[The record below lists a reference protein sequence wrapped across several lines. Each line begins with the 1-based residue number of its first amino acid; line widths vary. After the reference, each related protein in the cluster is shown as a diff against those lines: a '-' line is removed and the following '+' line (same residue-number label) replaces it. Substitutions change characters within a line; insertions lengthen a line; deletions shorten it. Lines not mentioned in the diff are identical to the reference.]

1 MTMTKSKLT
10 LLLKIFSVTVLAYSM
25 CGCFS
30 MVSTL
35 FEADRIPFRMVA
47 SAGNLFAVVIN
58 VMLVVIIYK
67 NKDSSSLFLP
77 CLLIGIEV
85 FLSMTAHI
93 VITFIDHSIL
103 NILQTAPLSIIIAA
117 VFLFIAID
125 SKKGSKLAL
134 PSLLTLIALRI
145 AGMLIGI
152 ASSIISFHFF
162 SFSAPD
168 MLSSMILNQ
177 SLFTFINVIFT
188 SSTVIILFLWRTVSL
203 RKIALRTPTAEN
215 TSTEN
220 IGQP

>member
-1 MTMTKSKLT
+1 MTKSKLT

-35 FEADRIPFRMVA
+35 FKADLIPFFMVA

-85 FLSMTAHI
+85 FLSMAAHI
-93 VITFIDHSIL
+93 VITFIDHSIS
-103 NILQTAPLSIIIAA
+103 NIIRTAPLSIIIAV

-152 ASSIISFHFF
+152 ASSMISYRLF

-168 MLSSMILNQ
+168 MFSSMILHQ
-177 SLFTFINVIFT
+177 IPLTFINVIFS

-203 RKIALRTPTAEN
+203 RKRALCTPIAEN
-215 TSTEN
+215 AGTEN